1 MFKYK
6 KTLIICSLICLL
18 PIAVGVYYWNE
29 LPDMM
34 ATHWNVHNE
43 PDGYSSKAFAV
54 FGLPLIMV
62 AVLNLCSFASKIDPK
77 KPKYN
82 DKIMLLMLWFI
93 PVLSIVCSGLTYG
106 WALGFKF
113 DIGFW
118 IPLFLGILFV
128 LIGNYL
134 PKCTPSYT
142 LGIKLPWTLSDD
154 ENWRKTHRMAGP
166 IWVFGGVLIVMGA
179 FLKVVWL
186 MIPALLVMILSPT
199 VYSYLYYR
207 KHSK

>member
-6 KTLIICSLICLL
+6 KTLIICSIICLL
-18 PIAVGVYYWNE
+18 PILVGLYYWNE

-34 ATHWNVHNE
+34 ATHWDMHNQ
-43 PDGYSSKAFAV
+43 PNGYSSKEFAV

-62 AVLNLCSFASKIDPK
+62 GVLWLCSFAAKIDPK

-82 DKIMLLMLWFI
+82 DKIIVLMLWFV
-93 PVLSIVCSGLTYG
+93 PVLCILCSALTYG
-106 WALGFKF
+106 WALGFQF

-118 IPLFLGILFV
+118 VSLLLGVLFV

-142 LGIKLPWTLSDD
+142 MGIKLPWTLNDD

-166 IWVFGGVLIVMGA
+166 IWVVGGIVIVLGTFLRMYWIMAPVLIA
-179 FLKVVWL
+179 
-186 MIPALLVMILSPT
+186 MILIPT
-199 VYSYLYYR
+199 VYSYLYFK
-207 KHSK
+207 KHG